1 MRRVLVL
8 LNAQAGTLIDAGTDG
23 IVQHINETLK
33 PQCES
38 LELRLLQSHA
48 LPAAIRNAVP
58 GPHDTVIVGGGDG
71 SASAA
76 AAAFASSDKVL
87 GILPFGTMNLLAA
100 DLGIPSDPHAAVA
113 ALSDVAPCRIDL
125 AEINGRP
132 FHTLSGLGFF
142 SQMAR
147 AREETRG
154 HPAGRLASVMV
165 AGFRALTRTTG
176 FTIDVSVD
184 GRRERV
190 RALAVLV
197 TNNRL
202 GSDWRRSRLD
212 EGVLEMHLVEDR
224 GTLTKLRASAALLTG
239 AWRTE
244 QHIRSIVTSDLAITR
259 RRRHTWASTDGEL
272 ARERV
277 PLRYRVLPG
286 ALTVLGG
293 AGSKARNRG

>member
-1 MRRVLVL
+1 MIRVLVL
-8 LNAQAGTLIDAGTDG
+8 LNAQAGTLIDAGTEG
-23 IVQHINETLK
+23 VLRHINETLK
-33 PQCES
+33 PRCES
-38 LELRLLQSHA
+38 LEVRLLQPGA
-48 LPAAIRNAVP
+48 LPGAIRKAVL

-76 AAAFASSDKVL
+76 ATAFARSGKVL
-87 GILPFGTMNLLAA
+87 GVLPFGTMNLLAG
-100 DLGIPSDPHAAVA
+100 DLGLPSDPHAAVA
-113 ALSDVAPCRIDL
+113 ALSDVAPRRIDL

-154 HPAGRLASVMV
+154 HPLGRLMGVAFASL
-165 AGFRALTRTTG
+165 RALTRTRS
-176 FTIDVSVD
+176 FTIDVLLD
-184 GRRERV
+184 GQRERV

-197 TNNRL
+197 TNNRF
-202 GSDWRRSRLD
+202 GSDWRRARLD

-224 GTLTKLRASAALLTG
+224 GTLAKLRASAALLTG

-244 QHIRSIVTSDLAITR
+244 QHIRSIAASDLTITR
-259 RRRHTWASTDGEL
+259 RRYHAWASTDGEL

-277 PLRYRVLPG
+277 PLRYRMLPA
-286 ALTVLGG
+286 ALTVL
-293 AGSKARNRG
+293 SRRQ

>member
-23 IVQHINETLK
+23 IVRHIEETLT
-33 PQCES
+33 PRCES
-38 LELRLLQSHA
+38 LEVRLLQPGA
-48 LPAAIRNAVP
+48 LSEAIRTAVV

-71 SASAA
+71 TASAA
-76 AAAFASSDKVL
+76 AAAFAGSHKVL
-87 GILPFGTMNLLAA
+87 GVLPFGTMNLLAA
-100 DLGIPSDPHAAVA
+100 DLGLPSDPHAAVA
-113 ALSDVAPCRIDL
+113 AFSNVTPCRIDL

-154 HPAGRLASVMV
+154 HPLGRLMSVALAS
-165 AGFRALTRTTG
+165 FRALTRTNS
-176 FTIDVSVD
+176 FTIDLLLD
-184 GRRERV
+184 GQRERV
-190 RALAVLV
+190 KALAVLV
-197 TNNRL
+197 TNNRF
-202 GSDWRRSRLD
+202 GSDWRRAQLD

-244 QHIRSIVTSDLAITR
+244 QHIRSIVARDLTITR
-259 RRRHTWASTDGEL
+259 SRRHAWASTDGEL

-277 PLRYRVLPG
+277 PLRYRALPG
-286 ALTVLGG
+286 ALTVL
-293 AGSKARNRG
+293 RRRP